1 MKDRVPQPQDDID
14 MILKTGSN
22 SGTHARLKRRIL
34 AGALAL
40 AVAVPL
46 FMWGFSDNGSAVT
59 YQTKPASRGDLTVT
73 VSATGNL
80 EPTNQVD
87 VGSERS
93 GIVKIVEADFNDQ
106 VRVGQVLA
114 QLDTSL
120 LEAEVRKSEAALES
134 AQAKVLQA
142 QATVRE
148 AVSELDRMRQVHE
161 LTGGRTPAARDL
173 DAAEASVARARADE
187 AVARAQ
193 VLQARATLEANR
205 TDLSKALIR
214 SPINGIVL
222 ARSVEPGQTVAAS
235 LQAPVLFTLAEDL
248 ASMELHV
255 DLDEADVGR
264 VQPGQRSTFTVDA
277 YPGRVFSAEVAQVR
291 YSANNE
297 GGVVTYKTV
306 LTVDNT
312 SLLLRPG
319 MTATADITV
328 HEVRCAVLVPNGALR
343 YVPGAAPG
351 AGGEKSGVM
360 SKLMPGPPRRASR
373 PSRTRTPDGAMAGEQ
388 RVWTLRQGSPVP
400 IAVTIGETDGIM
412 TEIVAGDVT
421 PGMELIIG
429 AMGTGK

>member
-40 AVAVPL
+40 AVAVAL

-59 YQTKPASRGDLTVT
+59 YQTQPASRGDLTVT

-328 HEVRCAVLVPNGALR
+328 HEVRGAVLVPNGALR